1 MVVRGRARKFGG
13 HRQLLG
19 IEVVAS
25 YVHRVLLRGGAPF
38 RNVTIEF
45 LQPRTPSLVCLTEGP
60 MTPTRGSR
68 QDNKMSCA
76 TGGFHLLEHSGAA
89 SLKNDGT
96 HSMELVVI
104 FVP

>member
-1 MVVRGRARKFGG
+1 M
-13 HRQLLG
+13 
-19 IEVVAS
+19 
-25 YVHRVLLRGGAPF
+25 
-38 RNVTIEF
+38 
-45 LQPRTPSLVCLTEGP
+45 VCLTEGQ

-96 HSMELVVI
+96 HSVELVVI